1 MSITGKAR
9 EINSVFLSLEAREK
23 VDLIRMGL
31 TLFLLFF
38 SYPLMRSTT
47 TSILLT
53 SLGAKAS
60 PYAWIFST
68 IGLSIFVS
76 ILNKF
81 QKKTR
86 PQTLFTWIA
95 GLTTIFFAVF
105 FFLYQSGLTIWAYPL
120 YVLKEIYIVLMVH
133 SVLAHLNSS
142 ITEKVAKVV
151 YGPLGALGSSG
162 GILGGLITTSLVK
175 ELGESTLFF
184 TGLFIIALTI
194 PCFFYTSKG
203 HTHLKESKE
212 RSPLRSIRGIKTF
225 VFLIAGMV
233 LLSQFVINIGN
244 YQFNIFLNETF
255 TDSISKTE
263 YLGKIYAAINSFSLL
278 AQILILPFLLRFVPT
293 SITQLCI
300 PLVYGMT
307 FFFGGFL
314 FGDGMMPMAV
324 TFIIFKGLDYSI
336 FGAAKE
342 LLYYALSDIQKYGAK
357 YVADMITYRLAK
369 GVISIILIKIP
380 GNLINSLLGVSLM
393 AWILCLFPL
402 LKHYKLH
409 HSSLEAE

>member
-1 MSITGKAR
+1 VSLFGKVRA
-9 EINSVFLSLEAREK
+9 INSVYLGLEKKERL
-23 VDLIRMGL
+23 DLVRLGL

-47 TSILLT
+47 TSLLLT
-53 SLGAKAS
+53 SLGVKAS

-68 IGLSIFVS
+68 IGLSISVTL
-76 ILNKF
+76 LNKF
-81 QKKTR
+81 QKKIR
-86 PQTLFTWIA
+86 PQILYALITIITI
-95 GLTTIFFAVF
+95 IFFSS
-105 FFLYQSGLTIWAYPL
+105 FFLLFKNINIYWAYPL

-162 GILGGLITTSLVK
+162 GILGGLITSSLVK
-175 ELGESTLFF
+175 GWGEESLFF
-184 TGLFIIALTI
+184 IGLIIIALTI

-203 HTHLKESKE
+203 QAHLTEAKEE
-212 RSPLRSIRGIKTF
+212 NPLQSIKGIKAF
-225 VFLIAGMV
+225 VFLIAGIV

-244 YQFNIFLNETF
+244 YQFNIYLNDTF

-263 YLGKIYAAINSFSLL
+263 YLGKIYAVINSFSLV
-278 AQILILPFLLRFVPT
+278 AQVILLPFLLKFVPQF
-293 SITQLCI
+293 ITHLGI
-300 PLVYGMT
+300 PVVYGVT
-307 FFFGGFL
+307 FFFGWLL

-324 TFIIFKGLDYSI
+324 TFIIFKGLDYSL

-342 LLYYALSDIQKYGAK
+342 LLYYALNDIQKYGAK

-369 GVISIILIKIP
+369 GIISIILIKIP
-380 GNLINSLLGVSLM
+380 GSLISSLLGVCLM

-402 LKHYKLH
+402 IKLYKKHH
-409 HSSLEAE
+409 ETLEVN